1 MNEQLERGGHI
12 VNNAYVLAQVVL
24 VASSNLR
31 QKEAIPRKIRGKQTA
46 KSYPPT
52 HTCTRNSIAE
62 GRNYNLHLSEEGR
75 CDQVPCRAGPR
86 LNCRPTPKTE
96 YKGVGHI
103 LMIGLNESVKQLAL
117 ISRYQLT
124 D

>member
-46 KSYPPT
+46 KTHPPT
-52 HTCTRNSIAE
+52 HTGTRNSIADQ
-62 GRNYNLHLSEEGR
+62 EEIIISICQR
-75 CDQVPCRAGPR
+75 KADVIKSR
-86 LNCRPTPKTE
+86 
-96 YKGVGHI
+96 VG
-103 LMIGLNESVKQLAL
+103 QAL
-117 ISRYQLT
+117 G
-124 D
+124 